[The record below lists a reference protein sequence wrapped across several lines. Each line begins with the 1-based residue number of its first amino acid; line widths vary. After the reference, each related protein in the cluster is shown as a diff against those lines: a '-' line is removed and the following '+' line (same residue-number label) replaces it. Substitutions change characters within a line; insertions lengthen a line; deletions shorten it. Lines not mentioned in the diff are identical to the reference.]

1 MTAPARRSRADASPR
16 KKPARSTENG
26 HVSAA
31 PATPAKPLQTT
42 KSGEVSA
49 SPAGA
54 DQLGDARMV
63 AALVLLVREMQAAL
77 RDQGGEIMLLKAQ
90 MAALLKPAAAPRGF
104 LALKVAAGIT
114 GHSPEWLRRKCE
126 ARKVD
131 ADKIGGSWF
140 VKIGGKLEHS
150 TSANHER

>member
-90 MAALLKPAAAPRGF
+90 MAALLKPAAAPR
-104 LALKVAAGIT
+104 AKAQAIIRAGQ
-114 GHSPEWLRRKCE
+114 LRRGELPPDTQKLSPT
-126 ARKVD
+126 AR
-131 ADKIGGSWF
+131 AIINAGRRRRNEEP
-140 VKIGGKLEHS
+140 I
-150 TSANHER
+150 